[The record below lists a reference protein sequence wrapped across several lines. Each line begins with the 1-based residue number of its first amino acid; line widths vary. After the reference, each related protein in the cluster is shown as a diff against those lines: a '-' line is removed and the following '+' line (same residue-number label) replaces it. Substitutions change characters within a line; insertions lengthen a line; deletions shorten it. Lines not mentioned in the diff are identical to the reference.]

1 MPSARMMQASLPDC
15 TVTPWMR
22 SATLTIELSGANM
35 AEPPDGAPPVRQAC
49 SAHLE
54 LILEL
59 DAASLQLAKH
69 ERKRHEL
76 AHARR
81 RHQRV
86 GILLVEDE
94 IGVGIHEDGV
104 LGLGLEAARAPW
116 SQLSAQTRNLR
127 QPRQAWQMPRRA

>member
-1 MPSARMMQASLPDC
+1 
-15 TVTPWMR
+15 MR

-49 SAHLE
+49 SRHLE

-104 LGLGLEAARAPW
+104 LGLGLEAAR
-116 SQLSAQTRNLR
+116 SLGRSFLRRRGTRGSHGKHGE
-127 QPRQAWQMPRRA
+127 MPRRA